1 MFSPVSDGTITAYGR
16 MKIRGILYKNCT
28 AINKE
33 EVSICMAIFSYAAAY
48 TKKTENGVP
57 ISINTQH
64 LQ

>member
-16 MKIRGILYKNCT
+16 MKIRGILNINCT

-33 EVSICMAIFSYAAAY
+33 EVTIYVWLFCYAAAY

-57 ISINTQH
+57 ISMNTQH
-64 LQ
+64 MQ

>member
-1 MFSPVSDGTITAYGR
+1 
-16 MKIRGILYKNCT
+16 MKIRGILNKNCT

-33 EVSICMAIFSYAAAY
+33 EVTIYVWLFCYAAAY

-57 ISINTQH
+57 ISMNTQH

>member
-1 MFSPVSDGTITAYGR
+1 